1 MLVLIV
7 TVNMDFLKSVAGMMV
22 DVLGK
27 IAVMLGL
34 VLNIGTWVTELPI
47 NAWVATGTGILGMA
61 YLIWKIYNA
70 NLDSQIKKQTL
81 KQLKNDSA

>member
-7 TVNMDFLKSVAGMMV
+7 TVNMDFLKSVAGMML

-34 VLNIGTWVTELPI
+34 VLNIGTWLPI

>member
-1 MLVLIV
+1 ML
-7 TVNMDFLKSVAGMMV
+7 

-34 VLNIGTWVTELPI
+34 VLNFGTWFTELPI
-47 NAWVATGTGILGMA
+47 NAWIATGTGILGMA
-61 YLIWKIYNA
+61 YLIYKIYNA

-81 KQLKNDSA
+81 KQLKDDSAQ